1 MKTVLVIGLILIF
14 SLTVYVNY
22 LAGSGQLNDA
32 GTGELSDL
40 YPVLFTPAGFTFS
53 IWGIIYLL
61 NTLFCG
67 LQLFKLIKSPD
78 TINSNH
84 IFIFLLVC
92 VFNMAWLYTWHYKLL
107 LISVIVM
114 LLMLLTLIFG
124 LIVSRKVRTDSAQNF
139 FEYMNFSVYLGWIS
153 VATIA
158 NISAWLYTLEV
169 GSNYQLQF
177 TILMILIATA
187 LAIWFSSKLRNYA
200 FAFVVFWA
208 LFGIHEARVTAQS
221 EGLNLITLTAMIG
234 MALIVLSIARR
245 WSKKMVKDS

>member
-1 MKTVLVIGLILIF
+1 MRIVVVLVMVSVF
-14 SLTVYVNY
+14 ALTFYVNF
-22 LAGSGQLNDA
+22 LAGSGQLNNV

-40 YPVLFTPAGFTFS
+40 YPTLFTPAGFTFS
-53 IWGIIYLL
+53 IWGVIYLL
-61 NTLFCG
+61 NTLFCF
-67 LQLFKLIKSPD
+67 LQLYKLIKAPHSLNVKL
-78 TINSNH
+78 IVL
-84 IFIFLLVC
+84 FIMVC
-92 VFNMAWLYTWHYKLL
+92 ACNMAWLVTWHYKLL
-107 LISVIVM
+107 PLSVIVM
-114 LLMLLTLIFG
+114 LTLLASLIYAV
-124 LIVSRKVRTDSAQNF
+124 LESRKIRLETKQNY

-245 WSKKMVKDS
+245 WSKRMVK

>member
-1 MKTVLVIGLILIF
+1 MRIVVVLVMVSVF
-14 SLTVYVNY
+14 ALTFYVNF
-22 LAGSGQLNDA
+22 LAGTGQLNNV

-40 YPVLFTPAGFTFS
+40 YPTLFTPAGFTFS
-53 IWGIIYLL
+53 IWGVIYLL
-61 NTLFCG
+61 NTLFCF
-67 LQLFKLIKSPD
+67 LQLYKLIKAPHSLNVKL
-78 TINSNH
+78 IVL
-84 IFIFLLVC
+84 FIMVC
-92 VFNMAWLYTWHYKLL
+92 ACNMAWLVTWHYKLL
-107 LISVIVM
+107 PLSVIVM
-114 LLMLLTLIFG
+114 LTLLASLIYAV
-124 LIVSRKVRTDSAQNF
+124 LESRKIRLETKQNY

-245 WSKKMVKDS
+245 WSKRMVK